1 MDHRTTVV
9 LKQHTPIIHFQSYAS
24 GATLRASEV
33 KPKLDRYIIEQL
45 GGIDNVSAN
54 HPEWLVGYGERVDAA
69 KLAPAFNYKMRFE
82 RRGNVIVTEPGIYYG
97 NSGDG
102 VKANYVY
109 SDECVMTL
117 VCFNSKLTAILLEHL
132 EKFFIVTNFGRM
144 QSKGFGSFTVSE
156 INGKDITISNGAI
169 PRILCTNYGAP
180 RCYSFSFAYPGK
192 DGLKKQWEIGFN
204 RIKTL
209 YSVMKSGYNINGNY
223 RKSFLFDYF
232 HEKMSI
238 GNEKEL
244 LKKEHVAPWENKFG
258 NYRPVQN
265 PRVQEN
271 RKDTLGQGNRKDTL
285 GQESHPN
292 KYVRSVLGTGD
303 HIDFISEF
311 YPDNNPNQK
320 TKYVIK
326 IKHDYENK
334 NDKDAKKN
342 AIERFPSPI
351 LFKII
356 DNRVYMIA
364 KRINDVIFNKKFN
377 FIKKR
382 SKYQRRFI
390 DNNEKSFATAYTP
403 ESFDVDAFLEYFYKK
418 YVPSANGYGI
428 KTDITVHEQEGGGAN
443 G

>member
-1 MDHRTTVV
+1 MNHKTTVV
-9 LKQHTPIIHFQSYAS
+9 LKQHTPIIHFQSDAS

-45 GGIDNVSAN
+45 GGIDNISSN
-54 HPEWLVGYGERVDAA
+54 HPEWLVGYGEKVDAA
-69 KLAPAFNYKMRFE
+69 KLAPALNYKMRFE
-82 RRGNVIVTEPGIYYG
+82 HRGKVIVTEPPRYGMYYG

-102 VKANYVY
+102 AKANYVY

-117 VCFNSKLTAILLEHL
+117 ICFNSKLTATLMEHL
-132 EKFFIVTNFGRM
+132 ANFFIVTNFGRM

-156 INGKDITISNGAI
+156 INGNDITVSNGDI
-169 PRILCTNYGAP
+169 PGILCANYGAP

-192 DGLKKQWEIGFN
+192 DGLEKQWEIGFN

-209 YSVMKSGYNINGNY
+209 YSVMKSGYNINSKY
-223 RKSFLFDYF
+223 QRSFLFEYC
-232 HEKMSI
+232 HEKMNM

-244 LKKEHVAPWENKFG
+244 LKKEHVSPWENKLG
-258 NYRPVQN
+258 NYRPVQD
-265 PRVQEN
+265 PKVQEN
-271 RKDTLGQGNRKDTL
+271 RKDTMGQDN
-285 GQESHPN
+285 HPN

-311 YPDNNPNQK
+311 FPDNKPNQK

-326 IKHDYENK
+326 IEHDYGNK
-334 NDKDAKKN
+334 NDKEAKKN

-382 SKYQRRFI
+382 SKYQRRFV

-403 ESFDVDAFLEYFYKK
+403 ESFDIDAFLEYFYEK
-418 YVPSANGYGI
+418 YDPNANGYGI
-428 KTDITVHEQEGGGAN
+428 KTDITVHEQEGGRAN